1 MTPGR
6 ADRREQ
12 EWDAASESWF
22 ARLLAAAP
30 RLGAKQREALRK
42 LLDLGG
48 DRDD

>member
-1 MTPGR
+1 VTATS

-12 EWDAASESWF
+12 EWDTASESWF

-30 RLGAKQREALRK
+30 RLGPKQREALRK
-42 LLDLGG
+42 LLDLSG

>member
-12 EWDAASESWF
+12 EWGAASESWF

-30 RLGAKQREALRK
+30 RLGEKQREALRK